1 MGQLDPSF
9 ELIFCQAISEQADAL
24 TQMLTAAVERFDEV
38 EHLGPVLCDLVRRRM
53 LYDVADPHVATVVYR
68 AP

>member
-1 MGQLDPSF
+1 
-9 ELIFCQAISEQADAL
+9 
-24 TQMLTAAVERFDEV
+24 MLTAAVERFDEV

-53 LYDVADPHVATVVYR
+53 LYEVADPHVATVVYR